1 MDDELDMEEREKTH
15 TKYLNKIMDILEN
28 DRRAIIKEIGIKKL
42 ELLIK
47 NNTQNFTTFKIPDL
61 NMRDLF
67 TISTTG
73 VIDKKNLII
82 NINIP
87 ITQRKCQT
95 LYKITSPSTH
105 EKYYNN
111 HE

>member
-28 DRRAIIKEIGIKKL
+28 DRRAIIKE
-42 ELLIK
+42 
-47 NNTQNFTTFKIPDL
+47 
-61 NMRDLF
+61 
-67 TISTTG
+67 
-73 VIDKKNLII
+73 
-82 NINIP
+82 
-87 ITQRKCQT
+87 
-95 LYKITSPSTH
+95 TSPH